1 MDAVTTA
8 PFSPSGFLA
17 AGVSFVVKIGSA
29 LLVDPETGGVRQ
41 DWLDGLAADVARL
54 RGEGKR
60 VALVSSGAIALGR
73 GILGLPR
80 TALPL
85 EQAQA
90 AAAAGQI
97 ALARAY
103 CEAFAPHDIAAG
115 QVLLTLDDTKDRRR
129 YLNGRATLGTL
140 LDLGVLPIVNEN
152 DTVATDEIRYGDND
166 RLAARVAL
174 MTSADRLILLSDVD
188 GLYTANPMLETG
200 AQRLELVHGIT
211 PEIEAMAGGAA
222 SALSKGGMRTKIL
235 AAKTALQGG
244 CAMAIARGDRL
255 NPLDALRA
263 GGACTWFIP
272 TDTPQNARKQWIA
285 GLRSEG
291 AMVIDD
297 GAVDALRAGRSLLPA
312 GVRRVDGAFGRGEPV
327 TLLSPTGTS
336 VGAALSAYTADETR
350 LIAGRQSGEIEAI
363 LGYPGRSAVAHRD
376 DMVLWD

>member
-1 MDAVTTA
+1 VTA
-8 PFSPSGFLA
+8 PPFSSPDFLA
-17 AGVSFVVKIGSA
+17 VGTSLVVKIGSA
-29 LLVDPETGGVRQ
+29 LLVDPYTGGVRQ
-41 DWLDGLAADVARL
+41 AWLDGLAADVATL

-97 ALARAY
+97 VLAHAY
-103 CEAFAPHDIAAG
+103 AEAFAPHGIAAG
-115 QVLLTLDDTKDRRR
+115 QVLLTLDDTKDRRH

-140 LDLGVLPIVNEN
+140 LDLGVIPIVNEN

-188 GLYTANPMLETG
+188 GLYTANPMLDAG
-200 AQRLELVHGIT
+200 ARRLDLIHGIT

-255 NPLDALRA
+255 GPLTAMRE
-263 GGACTWFIP
+263 GAPCTWFVP
-272 TDTPQNARKQWIA
+272 TDTPQTARKQWIA

-291 AMVIDD
+291 ALAIDD
-297 GAVDALRAGRSLLPA
+297 GAVRALRAGRSLLPA

-327 TLLSPTGTS
+327 TLLSLDGAA
-336 VGAALSAYTADETR
+336 VGAALCAYTAAESR
-350 LIAGRQSGEIEAI
+350 LIAGRQTGEIEAV
-363 LGYPGRSAVAHRD
+363 LGYPGRSAVVHRD